1 MTEISEDELDTMVN
15 IVPDDSGLPM
25 TVWVRPRSNE
35 RHGPRIK
42 VCTIDG
48 PRMFPRDT
56 VSVTLPP
63 SVRVIPPG
71 GLSPAELRRVEEWI
85 RLNEAA
91 ITAFWESRIS
101 GVEFGRRL
109 QKLPP

>member
-1 MTEISEDELDTMVN
+1 MSEIDDDKLDTMVN
-15 IVPDDSGLPM
+15 IVPSDSGLPM

-42 VCTIDG
+42 VCTIPG

-63 SVRVIPPG
+63 IRVISPG
-71 GLSPAELRRVEEWI
+71 GLSAADLRAVGTWI
-85 RLNEAA
+85 ALNEAA
-91 ITAFWESRIS
+91 IADFWESRIS
-101 GVEFGRRL
+101 GVEFARRL
-109 QKLPP
+109 RPLPP

>member
-1 MTEISEDELDTMVN
+1 MSEVDELDTMVN
-15 IVPDDSGLPM
+15 IVPDDSGLTM

-42 VCTIDG
+42 VCTVPG
-48 PRMFPRDT
+48 ARMFPHDT

-63 SVRVIPPG
+63 AIRVIPPG
-71 GLSPAELRRVEEWI
+71 GLSPPDLQAVNDWI
-85 RLNEAA
+85 RINEAA

-101 GVEFGRRL
+101 GVEFARRL
-109 QKLPP
+109 RKLP